1 MKSITSQEE
10 IIDKYSII
18 PIYYQ
23 LAKILEKH
31 ILDGRLKPGEALP
44 PEHEIA
50 DKYGISRMTVR
61 RAISELIGVG
71 MVYSQKGKGNFVARP
86 RLDDF
91 VFELVNFYEEIQKRG
106 MKPSSKL
113 LGVKI
118 VRAGELL
125 ARKLEVEINTTCL
138 YIRLVLSADDEP
150 LVYENKYVVYT
161 KQKPILEAEL
171 KDPSLSNLASTHGD
185 HFPIISKRVLQAS
198 IATEEEAAILGT
210 GLNTPV
216 FVVEQTVYD
225 TGKRPIG
232 WGKSIYRGDRYKLTS
247 YIGWSVDDIG

>member
-1 MKSITSQEE
+1 MKSITPHEE

-23 LAKILEKH
+23 LFKILEKN
-31 ILDGRLKPGEALP
+31 ILDGKLKPGEALP

-50 DKYGISRMTVR
+50 EKYGISRMTVR
-61 RAISELIGVG
+61 RAISELISAG

-86 RLDDF
+86 KLDDF
-91 VFELVNFYEEIQKRG
+91 AFELVNFYEEIQKRG
-106 MKPSSKL
+106 MKPGSKL

-118 VRAGELL
+118 VRADELL
-125 ARKLEVEINTTCL
+125 AGKLEIDLNATCL
-138 YIRLVLSADDEP
+138 HIRMVLSADDEP

-161 KQKPILEAEL
+161 KQKPILENEL
-171 KDPSLSNLASTHGD
+171 KDPSLSNLATIHGD

-198 IATEEEAAILGT
+198 IATEEEALILGT
-210 GLNTPV
+210 GLNMPV

-225 TGKRPIG
+225 TEKKPIG

-247 YIGWSVDDIG
+247 YIGWSVDDIS